1 MLNFTVGPVQTWPEI
16 LEIGGKQVPY
26 FRNQSFSKIML
37 ENEKIMKELT
47 YAEDN
52 SKVVFLTAS
61 GTGAME
67 AAVMNSFTSND
78 LVLIV
83 DGGSFGH
90 RFAQI
95 CEIHNIP
102 YKVVKVPID
111 NPLTKDMLEPYN
123 NKGFTGFLVNMCETS
138 IAKLYDMQM
147 ISDFCKK
154 NNLFLFH
161 RSIFATSCFSSN
173 RNFLFL

>member
-1 MLNFTVGPVQTWPEI
+1 
-16 LEIGGKQVPY
+16 
-26 FRNQSFSKIML
+26 ML

-154 NNLFLFH
+154 NNLN
-161 RSIFATSCFSSN
+161 SG
-173 RNFLFL
+173 RN